1 MSKKHHHHE
10 PEDYDDALAALQLS
24 LVEAQIAAIKANERI
39 CIVLEGRDGAGKDG
53 LIKRIVEHLS
63 VRQTRVIA
71 LPKPSEHELGQW
83 WFARYAIRL
92 PVYGEFVLFN
102 RSWYNRAGVERVM
115 GFSTAAQQEQFLRD
129 APDFERM
136 LIESG
141 IRLVKLWL
149 DISKDEQK
157 DRLDSR
163 RSDPLKQLKVS
174 DMDKVAQA
182 KWDDYSKARDE
193 MLTRT
198 HTALS
203 PWICV
208 HANDKKATRLEVLR
222 YLIRTLGPSKVA
234 EAVDAPDPKIVF
246 PFEIAALTDGRLEK

>member
-1 MSKKHHHHE
+1 MSKKHQHKSE
-10 PEDYDDALAALQLS
+10 GYDHQLETLQLA
-24 LVEAQIAAIKANERI
+24 LVETQVAAIKAKERI
-39 CIVLEGRDGAGKDG
+39 CIVVEGRDGAGKDG
-53 LIKRIVEHLS
+53 LIKRIIEHLS

-71 LPKPSEHELGQW
+71 LPKPSERELGQW

-92 PVYGEFVLFN
+92 PVDGEFVLFN

-115 GFSTAAQQEQFLRD
+115 GFSSAADQEQFLRD

-141 IRLVKLWL
+141 SKVVKLWL

-157 DRLDSR
+157 ARLDER
-163 RSDPLKQLKVS
+163 RSNPLMQMKVS

-182 KWDDYSKARDE
+182 RWDEYSTARDE

-198 HTALS
+198 HTVLS

-208 HANDKKATRLEVLR
+208 HADDKKATRLEVLR
-222 YLIRTLGPSKVA
+222 HLIRALAPSEIA
-234 EAVDAPDPKIVF
+234 EKVDAPDPRIVF
-246 PFEIAALTDGRLEK
+246 PFEISALTDGRLEK

>member
-1 MSKKHHHHE
+1 MSKKHHHDKAETYEHE
-10 PEDYDDALAALQLS
+10 LASLQLS
-24 LVEAQIAAIKANERI
+24 LVEAQVAAMKAKDRI

-53 LIKRIVEHLS
+53 LIKRITEHLS

-71 LPKPSEHELGQW
+71 LPKPSERDLGQW

-92 PVYGEFVLFN
+92 PIDGEFVLFN

-115 GFSTAAQQEQFLRD
+115 GFSTAADQEQFLRD

-141 IRLVKLWL
+141 SKVIKLWL
-149 DISKDEQK
+149 DISKAEQK
-157 DRLDSR
+157 ARLDDR
-163 RSDPLKQLKVS
+163 RSNPLKQLKVS

-208 HANDKKATRLEVLR
+208 HADDKKTTRLEVLR
-222 YLIRTLGPSKVA
+222 YLVRTLAPSEIA
-234 EAVDAPDPKIVF
+234 EKVDAPDPAIIF
-246 PFEIAALTDGRLEK
+246 PFEISALTDGRLEK

>member
-1 MSKKHHHHE
+1 VSKKHHHKDH
-10 PEDYDDALAALQLS
+10 DYEAELAALQLA
-24 LVEAQIAAIKANERI
+24 LVKAQIAAMKADERI

-53 LIKRIVEHLS
+53 LIKRIIEHLS

-71 LPKPSEHELGQW
+71 LPKPSEREQGQW
-83 WFARYAIRL
+83 WFSRYAARL
-92 PVYGEFVLFN
+92 PTSGEFVLFN
-102 RSWYNRAGVERVM
+102 RSWYNRAGVEVVM
-115 GFSTAAQQEQFLRD
+115 GFSKPEQQEQFLRD

-141 IRLVKLWL
+141 VKLVKIWL

-157 DRLDSR
+157 ERLDAR
-163 RSDPLKQLKVS
+163 RTDPLKQLKVS

-182 KWDDYSKARDE
+182 KWDDYSKARDI

-198 HTALS
+198 HTPLS

-208 HANDKKATRLEVLR
+208 RANNKKHTRLEVLR
-222 YLIRTLGPSKVA
+222 YLIRDIAPSEIAEDVA
-234 EAVDAPDPKIVF
+234 APDPDVVF

>member
-1 MSKKHHHHE
+1 MSKKHH
-10 PEDYDDALAALQLS
+10 PRREDYEADLAALQLA
-24 LVEAQIAAIKANERI
+24 LVKTQIDAMKAGERI
-39 CIVLEGRDGAGKDG
+39 CVVLEGRDGSGKDG

-71 LPKPSEHELGQW
+71 LPKPNEREQGQW
-83 WFARYAIRL
+83 WFARYSIRL
-92 PVYGEFVLFN
+92 PITGEFVLFN
-102 RSWYNRAGVERVM
+102 RSWYNRAGVEVVM
-115 GFSTAAQQEQFLRD
+115 GFSKPEQQEQFLRD

-141 IRLVKLWL
+141 VKLVKIWL

-157 DRLDSR
+157 ARLDDR

-174 DMDKVAQA
+174 DMDKIAQA
-182 KWDDYSKARDE
+182 RWDDYSHARDA

-198 HTALS
+198 HTPLS

-208 HANDKKATRLEVLR
+208 RANDKKRTRLEVMR
-222 YLIRTLGPSKVA
+222 YLIRQIAPSAIAEDVA
-234 EAVDAPDPKIVF
+234 APDPDIVF

>member
-1 MSKKHHHHE
+1 MSKKHHLSD
-10 PEDYDDALAALQLS
+10 EDYEAQLAVLQLA
-24 LVEAQIAAIKANERI
+24 LVKTQIDAMKKGERI
-39 CIVLEGRDGAGKDG
+39 CLVLEGRDGAGKDG
-53 LIKRIVEHLS
+53 LIKRVVEHLS

-71 LPKPSEHELGQW
+71 LPKPNEREQGQW
-83 WFARYAIRL
+83 WFARYAARL
-92 PVYGEFVLFN
+92 PTTGEFVLFN
-102 RSWYNRAGVERVM
+102 RSWYNRGGVEVVM
-115 GFSTAAQQEQFLRD
+115 GFSKPEQQEQFLRD

-141 IRLVKLWL
+141 VKLVKIWL

-157 DRLDSR
+157 TRLDDR

-182 KWDDYSKARDE
+182 KWDEYSAARDA

-198 HTALS
+198 HTPMS

-208 HANDKKATRLEVLR
+208 AANSKKRTRLEVLR
-222 YLIRTLGPSKVA
+222 YLIRHIAPSDIA
-234 EAVDAPDPKIVF
+234 EKVDAPDPEVLF
-246 PFEIAALTDGRLEK
+246 PFEISALTDGRLEK

>member
-1 MSKKHHHHE
+1 MSKKHHLTD
-10 PEDYDDALAALQLS
+10 EDYEAQLAKLQLA
-24 LVEAQIAAIKANERI
+24 LVKAQIHAMDKGERI

-53 LIKRIVEHLS
+53 LIKRIIEHLS

-71 LPKPSEHELGQW
+71 LPKPTEREQGQW
-83 WFARYAIRL
+83 WFARYASHL
-92 PVYGEFVLFN
+92 PTSGEFVLFN
-102 RSWYNRAGVERVM
+102 RSWYNRAGVEVVM
-115 GFSTAAQQEQFLRD
+115 GFSKPEQQEQFLRD

-141 IRLVKLWL
+141 VKLVKIWL

-157 DRLDSR
+157 ERLDER

-182 KWDDYSKARDE
+182 RWDDYSAARDA

-198 HTALS
+198 HTPLS

-208 HANDKKATRLEVLR
+208 RANNKKRTRLEVLH
-222 YLIRTLGPSKVA
+222 YLIRQIAPSAIA
-234 EAVDAPDPKIVF
+234 EEVYAPDPEVLF
-246 PFEIAALTDGRLEK
+246 PFEISALTDGRLHK